1 MASGKRWEN
10 SGFPAS
16 SKATVWFPASSGEQP
31 DLGTFCADEGDPTM
45 FETLIERIKLW
56 ARIQSGIEVL
66 RGFDDRRLADMGIE
80 RELIPQIA
88 RTGVKVTHAALA
100 DEAYRQAAPHYRGQ
114 LPANDDAG
122 NIATSRCPSV
132 PA

>member
-1 MASGKRWEN
+1 
-10 SGFPAS
+10 
-16 SKATVWFPASSGEQP
+16 
-31 DLGTFCADEGDPTM
+31 M
-45 FETLIERIKLW
+45 FETLIQRFKHW

-88 RTGVKVTHAALA
+88 RTGVKVTLPMLA
-100 DEAYRQAAPHYRGQ
+100 DEADRPLHRRQH
-114 LPANDDAG
+114 PANDGAG
-122 NIATSRCPSV
+122 NNATSRRPSI

>member
-1 MASGKRWEN
+1 
-10 SGFPAS
+10 
-16 SKATVWFPASSGEQP
+16 
-31 DLGTFCADEGDPTM
+31 M

-80 RELIPQIA
+80 RDLIPQIA
-88 RTGVKVTHAALA
+88 RTGVKVTQAALA
-100 DEAYRQAAPHYRGQ
+100 DEAYRQAAPHYRRQ
-114 LPANDDAG
+114 LPTTDDAG

>member
-1 MASGKRWEN
+1 
-10 SGFPAS
+10 
-16 SKATVWFPASSGEQP
+16 
-31 DLGTFCADEGDPTM
+31 M
-45 FETLIERIKLW
+45 FETLIERFKHW

-88 RTGVKVTHAALA
+88 RTGVKVTHATLA
-100 DEAYRQAAPHYRGQ
+100 EEANRQATPRHRRQ
-114 LPANDDAG
+114 HPANDGAG
-122 NIATSRCPSV
+122 NIATSRRPSA